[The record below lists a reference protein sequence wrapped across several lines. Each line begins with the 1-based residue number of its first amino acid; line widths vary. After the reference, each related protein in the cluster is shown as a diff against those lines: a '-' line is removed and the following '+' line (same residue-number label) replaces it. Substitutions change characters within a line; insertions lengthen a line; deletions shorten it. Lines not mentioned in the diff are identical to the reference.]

1 MSGSEKDTPMR
12 KRKCESAAVVS
23 DDDDDFV
30 PVIPDGKQEEETTT
44 PVNVNKKRRV
54 PGAPKKVH
62 KFFNLFILF
71 IHFSPRE
78 VPPLSLEGEGQTRNK
93 RKWNCTMA
101 RITPQLMTAL
111 WSSMKLTTTKQT

>member
-1 MSGSEKDTPMR
+1 MSGSEKDTPMMKR
-12 KRKCESAAVVS
+12 KRESAAVVS

-30 PVIPDGKQEEETTT
+30 PVIPDGKLEETTT

-71 IHFSPRE
+71 IHFSPRDI
-78 VPPLSLEGEGQTRNK
+78 PS
-93 RKWNCTMA
+93 
-101 RITPQLMTAL
+101 
-111 WSSMKLTTTKQT
+111 